1 MLLIKKQK
9 YSVLAFLFCI
19 NLATIITFSFYT
31 DKWYVYLFILALA
44 TVVNA
49 SSVLLV
55 LGHKIKADPKTE
67 LLTKYRVK
75 PANYIYIVP
84 CYNEGQEEL
93 QASLDSL
100 CQQHRLSGDRC
111 SFLIICDGK
120 VIGRDNLEAT
130 NIIIMKILEYTGQ
143 PIKYT
148 YTAWDGE
155 NNSVEMYTGIYKGLP
170 YLLIVKDRNYGKR
183 DSLVLAR
190 KIVYNYNTQIVE
202 DKMIPTFMMIYLGN
216 YMNTIYDK
224 VDYIIGIDADT
235 VFDYHCSY
243 ELIRAMET
251 DETIQGCVGLVDI
264 CPKMNPWNLF
274 VLYQYAEYSFAQCL
288 RRHTQSLITEK
299 VSCLS
304 GCNQILRVTNETCG
318 EKILERFN
326 YLPADDAHLFHH
338 IRSYA
343 SEDRNHVCLM
353 LSMYP
358 YVKTKQTLLAI
369 AYTDVP
375 TSVAVF
381 MSQRRRW
388 SLGANMNDLLLTYL
402 PGINIFERLSAGINL
417 LTYALAPF
425 ITVATGYFIYSIIT
439 NPTYLMLYLSL
450 PIFVIFFYA
459 LIVPIVI
466 RPLAFRTAMYYYLS
480 YIIFTTLGS
489 IINLFIYVNSV
500 SNMDVIK
507 WGKTRGLNRGI
518 TSSNITN
525 SIVKADIM
533 DDLNELVYDDFLYL
547 EPQPICANN
556 ESIYAND
563 ESYVCIV

>member
-9 YSVLAFLFCI
+9 YSVLAFLLCI
-19 NLATIITFSFYT
+19 NLTTIITFSFYT

-44 TVVNA
+44 TLVNA

-55 LGHKIKADPKTE
+55 LGHKIQADPKTQ
-67 LLTKYRVK
+67 LQLKYRIK
-75 PANYIYIVP
+75 HANYIYIVP
-84 CYNEGQEEL
+84 CYNESQEEL
-93 QASLDSL
+93 QTSLDSL
-100 CQQHRLSGDRC
+100 CQQHRLQGDRC
-111 SFLIICDGK
+111 SLLIICDGK
-120 VIGRDNLEAT
+120 VIGRDNIEAT
-130 NIIIMKILEYTGQ
+130 NIILMKILECTSQ
-143 PIKYT
+143 PIKYAYMT
-148 YTAWDGE
+148 WDSE
-155 NNSVEMYTGIYKGLP
+155 NNTVEMYTGVYKCLP

-202 DKMIPTFMMIYLGN
+202 DKMIPSFMMIYLGN
-216 YMNTIYDK
+216 YMSTVYDK

-251 DETIQGCVGLVDI
+251 DEMIHGCVGLVDI

-318 EKILERFN
+318 EKILDRFN
-326 YLPADDAHLFHH
+326 YLPDDDAHIFHH

-358 YVKTKQTLLAI
+358 YVKTKQTLSAI
-369 AYTDVP
+369 AYTVVP

-402 PGINIFERLSAGINL
+402 PGINIFERVSAGINL

-425 ITVATGYFIYSIIT
+425 ITVATGYFIHSIIT

-450 PIFVIFFYA
+450 PIFVVFFYA
-459 LIVPIVI
+459 LIVPIFI

-480 YIIFTTLGS
+480 YIIFTSLGI

-500 SNMDVIK
+500 LNMDVIK
-507 WGKTRGLNRGI
+507 WGKTRGI
-518 TSSNITN
+518 TSSSIT
-525 SIVKADIM
+525 SITAKAAIM
-533 DDLNELVYDDFLYL
+533 DDLNELVYDDFLY
-547 EPQPICANN
+547 EEPICANN